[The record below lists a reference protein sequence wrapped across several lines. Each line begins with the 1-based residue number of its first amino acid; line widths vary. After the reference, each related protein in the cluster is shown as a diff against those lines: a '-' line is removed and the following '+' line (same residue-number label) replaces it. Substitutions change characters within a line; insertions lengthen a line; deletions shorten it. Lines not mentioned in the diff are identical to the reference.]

1 MVLHKEFNIN
11 DYKKDVSK
19 LKNVNVMGLI
29 YVQGELT
36 FHFIFVPKIKSKI
49 FKKNQF
55 N

>member
-1 MVLHKEFNIN
+1 MVIHKEFNIN

-29 YVQGELT
+29 YVQGKLRLLKLN
-36 FHFIFVPKIKSKI
+36 PKIKTKM
-49 FKKNQF
+49 FFLNQF